1 MKKIILSA
9 MMLTGMLTFAQE
21 GKLTVSGTVDVYGTV
36 NTVDGAGAPGLL
48 VDTPEDATMFGLGM
62 ANTIFAYEAGKAT
75 AVVDLAFG
83 PRSADASG
91 YGSIVNQMY
100 VSYSVNDALTVTAGQ
115 FNTFLGYEV
124 ISPAAN
130 FNYTVSY
137 LFNAGP
143 FTHVGAKLDY
153 AASEDLSFMVA
164 VTNPHGNFG
173 TAYGE
178 DYAQLGFQ
186 AGYKGQYL
194 NIAYGADGFG
204 ATDQLYLDYTGG
216 FDVSDAFY
224 VGINAAHSSSADA
237 KSGYQGAALYLQYA
251 ASETLS
257 LGLRPEYFA
266 YNGEANNDESVT
278 AITLT
283 ANTALTDNLNVVA
296 DLRIDSSEDGLIE
309 GAIDEKSF
317 NQLTVAAVYSF

>member
-9 MMLTGMLTFAQE
+9 LMLTGTLTFAQE
-21 GKLTVSGTVDVYGTV
+21 GKLSVSGTVDVYGTV
-36 NTVDGAGAPGLL
+36 NTVDGPGAPGLL
-48 VDTPEDATMFGLGM
+48 VDAPGTATMFGLGM
-62 ANTIFAYEAGKAT
+62 ANTIFAYESGKAG
-75 AVVDLAFG
+75 AVVDLAYG
-83 PRSADASG
+83 PRSMDASG
-91 YGSIVNQMY
+91 YGGIVNQMY
-100 VSYSVNDALTVTAGQ
+100 AYYNINDALTVTAGQ

-164 VTNPHGNFG
+164 ITNPHGNFG
-173 TAYGE
+173 TGYGN
-178 DYAQLGFQ
+178 DFAQLGFQ

-204 ATDQLYLDYTGG
+204 ATDQLYIDYTGG
-216 FDVSDAFY
+216 FDLTESFY
-224 VGINAAHSSSADA
+224 LGINAAHSSSADA

-251 ASETLS
+251 ATESLS

-266 YNGEANNDESVT
+266 LNGDANADESVT

-283 ANTALTDNLNVVA
+283 ANTALTDNLSLIA
-296 DLRIDSSEDGLIE
+296 DLRFDSSDDMMIEESGEDSLTQ
-309 GAIDEKSF
+309 F
-317 NQLTVAAVYSF
+317 TVAAVYSF